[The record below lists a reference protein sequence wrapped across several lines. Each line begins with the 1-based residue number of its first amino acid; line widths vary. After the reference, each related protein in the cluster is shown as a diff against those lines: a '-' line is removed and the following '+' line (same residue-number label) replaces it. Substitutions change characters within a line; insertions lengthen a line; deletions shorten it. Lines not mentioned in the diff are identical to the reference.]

1 MSLMESSA
9 ALLHDLPPVTPAF
22 VQMPANAGSGRPET
36 ATALATAERHIAAH
50 EYAEALEALGNAH
63 IPTTS
68 SPDLALRILHC
79 ETWARLYL
87 GEIAAADALA
97 ERARSLSE
105 AAVFSDADRAESL
118 FRLACCRLKGNRV
131 SNAVSLFTLALQL
144 GERGGLE
151 GDRLR
156 AQAFEW
162 RARCYQRQR
171 EWEAAQVDADRS
183 VELAQQ
189 IRDPRLESLALMQC
203 SLIAERRGDPLLAR
217 FYGERARVLAEE
229 RADKQ
234 TEARIL
240 NNLGGLSL
248 LLGEPEVA
256 VAYLKDSFALSL
268 EIGNEAD
275 AAQAVSSLAQVHLR
289 CGAPQLAEEQA
300 RHALTILAERNDY
313 VDERGN
319 VHLVLG
325 RALLEQSR
333 EDEAMKEFAAAEWLF
348 EQLGSA
354 SHVAAAWMAQGDLY
368 SRRGDL
374 EASTALFRRAA
385 EALQDFNF

>member
-1 MSLMESSA
+1 MESSA
-9 ALLHDLPPVTPAF
+9 ALLPDLPPVTPAF
-22 VQMPANAGSGRPET
+22 VQMPSTASSGRPET
-36 ATALATAERHIAAH
+36 AAALAKAEQHVHAH
-50 EYAEALEALGNAH
+50 RYAEALEALGETH
-63 IPTTS
+63 VPTS
-68 SPDLALRILHC
+68 SAPDLALRVLHC
-79 ETWARLYL
+79 ESWARLYL
-87 GEIAAADALA
+87 GQIAQADALA
-97 ERARSLSE
+97 ERARALSE
-105 AAVFSDADRAESL
+105 AAPFSDADRAESL

-131 SNAVSLFTLALQL
+131 SNAVSLFTLALQI
-144 GERGGLE
+144 GERGGQT
-151 GDRLR
+151 GDRIR

-171 EWEAAQVDADRS
+171 EWEAAQVDAERS

-189 IRDPRLESLALMQC
+189 LRDARLESLALMQC

-217 FYGERARVLAEE
+217 FYGERARGLAQE
-229 RADKQ
+229 RCDRQ

-240 NNLGGLSL
+240 NNLGGLSF

-256 VAYLKDSFALSL
+256 VAYLKESFALAL
-268 EIGNEAD
+268 EIGNDAD
-275 AAQAVSSLAQVHLR
+275 AAQAVSSLAQIHLR

-300 RHALTILAERNDY
+300 RHALEILAEREDY

-325 RALLEQSR
+325 RALLEQAR
-333 EDEAMKEFAAAEWLF
+333 DDDALKEFAAAEWLF
-348 EQLGSA
+348 ELLGSA

-374 EASTALFRRAA
+374 HAATALFRRAA
-385 EALQDFNF
+385 EKLQDFNF

>member
-1 MSLMESSA
+1 METST
-9 ALLHDLPPVTPAF
+9 ALHNLPPVTPAF
-22 VQMPANAGSGRPET
+22 TQAPGASGSGRAET
-36 ATALATAERHIAAH
+36 TAALAQAQRYVDANR
-50 EYAEALEALGNAH
+50 YDEAIEALGSVH
-63 IPTTS
+63 VPSTS
-68 SPDLALRILHC
+68 APDLALRVLHC

-87 GEIAAADALA
+87 GDVETAASIA
-97 ERARSLSE
+97 ERARALSE
-105 AAVFSDADRAESL
+105 GAAFSNLERAESL
-118 FRLACCRLKGNRV
+118 FRLGCCRLKLTRV
-131 SNAVSLFTLALQL
+131 TNAVSLFTIALRL
-144 GERGGLE
+144 GEGAGVE

-156 AQAFEW
+156 AQVFEW
-162 RARCYQRQR
+162 RARCYQLQR
-171 EWEAAQVDADRS
+171 EWEAAESDAHSS

-189 IRDPRLESLALMQC
+189 ISDGRLEALATMQC
-203 SLIAERRGDPLLAR
+203 SLVAERRGDRLLAR
-217 FYGERARVLAEE
+217 FYAERARTLA
-229 RADKQ
+229 RHNGDRQ

-240 NNLGGLSL
+240 NNLGGLSY

-256 VAYLKDSFALSL
+256 VAYLKEAFALSL
-268 EIGNEAD
+268 EVGNDAD

-300 RHALTILAERNDY
+300 RHALSILAERADY

-325 RALLEQSR
+325 RALLEQAR

-348 EQLGSA
+348 ESLGSA

-368 SRRGDL
+368 GRKGDL
-374 EASTALFRRAA
+374 DASLALYRRAA